1 MNFTDALEEALLA
14 RDLPIITFYDF
25 FVLGERI
32 FFTKKWGEHFLKRL
46 PHNWDYPRARNAIK
60 RMEERQA
67 LVPDSNFRSFVWRV
81 TQSTRAGSA
90 EEIICISDPFSY
102 VSHLSAMH
110 KYGLTNRSPE
120 ALQIT
125 TPKRKLWNSMQE
137 ERIKKDLPSL
147 ATFEPKLMFR
157 PHYNEFVRRR
167 KVSTHTTSSPWK
179 PAKLAGEETRI
190 TTIGQTFADM
200 LLQPALCGGM
210 RHVLDV
216 WAKEATIWADE
227 IIEAINKHKSKI
239 IKVRAGYIFTEVL
252 EITDPRITLWKTNAQ
267 RGGSQ
272 KLDPEND
279 YSANYS
285 ETWMISINVD

>member
-25 FVLGERI
+25 FVLGQQI
-32 FFTKKWGEHFLKRL
+32 FFAKKWGDSFLKRL
-46 PHNWDYPRARNAIK
+46 PHNWDYTRARNAIK
-60 RMEERQA
+60 RMEERKA

-110 KYGLTNRSPE
+110 IYGLTNRNPE

-137 ERIKKDLPSL
+137 ERIKRDLPSL
-147 ATFEPKLMFR
+147 ATLEPKLMFR
-157 PHYNEFVRRR
+157 PHYKQLVRRR

-179 PAKLAGEETRI
+179 PTKLAGEETRI

-210 RHVLDV
+210 RHVLDI
-216 WAKEATIWADE
+216 WAKESTLWVDE
-227 IIEAINKHKSKI
+227 IIEAINTHKSKI

-252 EITDPRITLWKTNAQ
+252 ELSDPRVTLWQTNAQ

-272 KLDPEND
+272 KLDPENE